1 MRSRCR
7 SDLDGHP
14 ARSGSAAGSAHYV
27 EGDVRFDREVLDK
40 GSGIVESCDLSA
52 QETERSG
59 DQERPVRCGT
69 TCMGSWRGARPGRR
83 LDLGAACGQYAQMR
97 RLVIAA
103 VLGLVLTVGAIPAS
117 AGLTTVE
124 RAGGYRVQ
132 VTDEETN
139 PDADRNS
146 ITVEEDSAGNLLVT
160 DSGVGQRV
168 AAGSGCFLQTATRV
182 SCSPDPS
189 NSSNLTIATGN
200 EDDGVVINLPVRPLS
215 GVATTSIYG
224 GPGNDILIGHP
235 GTDTLEGDARLGN
248 LNAYTPS
255 PTGGPQDGADRLT
268 GGDGPD
274 TLRGNGG
281 QDYLNGASFSGEET
295 APNTLDGG
303 AERDYFDAGR
313 MLGADRFIGGSGDDA
328 PLSNDSFSN
337 SAGFLIGFQTML
349 ENNERPQIFGGD
361 TVSYGT
367 RTYATAGTAGVVAD
381 LDGVRDD
388 GATGENDQIDADVE
402 ALVGTIRDDRLTGSS
417 AANRIEGKLG
427 TDSLGGGDGAD
438 RMRFREGVPDR
449 CFVPGTGDN
458 VDLDLTDPPA
468 TLCTPKTLP
477 LSFTTTL
484 NASPADETMPYV
496 AVARRVRRR
505 GARRLVAKV
514 RCGRTSPKACKGR
527 VALSRRLGSKA
538 LARRAFRAK
547 AGRTARVT
555 FKLPA
560 ARVAALKRKRR
571 VVVTETHQ
579 GVSKIGPTTTIVARR
594 VR

>member
-1 MRSRCR
+1 
-7 SDLDGHP
+7 
-14 ARSGSAAGSAHYV
+14 
-27 EGDVRFDREVLDK
+27 
-40 GSGIVESCDLSA
+40 
-52 QETERSG
+52 
-59 DQERPVRCGT
+59 
-69 TCMGSWRGARPGRR
+69 
-83 LDLGAACGQYAQMR
+83 MR
-97 RLVIAA
+97 RA
-103 VLGLVLTVGAIPAS
+103 VTAGALGLVLSIGAAVPAS

-124 RAGGYRVQ
+124 RSGGFRVQ

-139 PDADRNS
+139 PDDDRNT

-160 DSGVGQRV
+160 DSGFGQRV

-182 SCSPDPS
+182 SCSPDPT
-189 NSSNLTIATGN
+189 NTANLFIATGN
-200 EDDGVVINLPVRPLS
+200 DDDNVAINLPARPLS
-215 GVATTSIYG
+215 GVASTSVYG
-224 GPGNDILIGHP
+224 GPDDDILVGHP

-248 LNAYTPS
+248 GNTYVPS
-255 PTGGPQDGADRLT
+255 PTTGGPQDGADRLF
-268 GGDGPD
+268 GGAGPD

-281 QDYLNGASFSGEET
+281 RDYLNAAPFSAEET
-295 APNTLDGG
+295 TPNTLDGG
-303 AERDYFDAGR
+303 ADRDYFDAGST
-313 MLGADRFIGGSGDDA
+313 LGPDRFIGGSGDDA
-328 PLSNDSFSN
+328 PITEDA
-337 SAGFLIGFQTML
+337 AGTVLGFTTFLT
-349 ENNERPQIFGGD
+349 NNERTQVWGGD

-367 RTYATAGTAGVVAD
+367 RTYATAGTAGVIAD

-402 ALVGTIRDDRLTGSS
+402 ALVGTIRDDRLSGSG

-427 TDSLGGGDGAD
+427 TDTLSGGNGAD

-449 CFVPGTGDN
+449 CFVPGSGDN

-496 AVARRVRRR
+496 VVARRVRRR
-505 GARRLVAKV
+505 GARRVVAKV
-514 RCGRTSPKACKGR
+514 RCGRTSPKSCKGR

-538 LARRAFRAK
+538 LARRSFRAK

-560 ARVAALKRKRR
+560 GRVAALKRKGR
-571 VVVTETHQ
+571 VVVTETHR

-594 VR
+594 F